1 MNYGSG
7 CRCGSDLALL
17 WLWRRSAAIALI
29 QPLAWELRYALRGAL
44 KRQTNINNNNPPKYA
59 VSQISMKIKLTERNQ
74 VEILKLKIIIME
86 MKNSLEGFSNGFEL
100 AKERIR
106 KLEY

>member
-1 MNYGSG
+1 
-7 CRCGSDLALL
+7 
-17 WLWRRSAAIALI
+17 
-29 QPLAWELRYALRGAL
+29 
-44 KRQTNINNNNPPKYA
+44 
-59 VSQISMKIKLTERNQ
+59 MKIKLTERNQ

-106 KLEY
+106 KLEYQSIDMQPDEQKEKKI